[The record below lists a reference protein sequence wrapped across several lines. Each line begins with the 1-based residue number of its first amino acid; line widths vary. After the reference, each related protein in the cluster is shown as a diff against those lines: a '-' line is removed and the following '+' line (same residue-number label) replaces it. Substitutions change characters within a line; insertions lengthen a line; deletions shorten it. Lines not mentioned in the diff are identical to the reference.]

1 MCNFVLVLGRLA
13 VNNQNLLPD
22 HPQGC
27 PAGILAS
34 YNCFIAGE
42 YKCLYNCLKTC
53 YLKRKLN
60 VHFKFKIVKM
70 LSSKL
75 SYRFFTHKC

>member
-1 MCNFVLVLGRLA
+1 MCDFVLVLGRLA

-27 PAGILAS
+27 PAGIPAS

-42 YKCLYNCLKTC
+42 YKKHVIWKESLMST
-53 YLKRKLN
+53 
-60 VHFKFKIVKM
+60 
-70 LSSKL
+70 
-75 SYRFFTHKC
+75 